1 MFTLHWRLFA
11 SMLLLSGKCEVVYIV
26 LKNLTVCEIKTEE
39 SLIKAFL
46 YESKII
52 NMKLLL
58 KTELKPPYLQ
68 MP

>member
-1 MFTLHWRLFA
+1 MFTLLWRLFV

-26 LKNLTVCEIKTEE
+26 LKNLTVYEIKTEE
-39 SLIKAFL
+39 SLIKTFL
-46 YESKII
+46 YENKII

>member
-1 MFTLHWRLFA
+1 
-11 SMLLLSGKCEVVYIV
+11 MLLLSGKCEVVYIV
-26 LKNLTVCEIKTEE
+26 LKNLIVCEIETKEG
-39 SLIKAFL
+39 LIKAFL

-58 KTELKPPYLQ
+58 KTELKPPYIQ